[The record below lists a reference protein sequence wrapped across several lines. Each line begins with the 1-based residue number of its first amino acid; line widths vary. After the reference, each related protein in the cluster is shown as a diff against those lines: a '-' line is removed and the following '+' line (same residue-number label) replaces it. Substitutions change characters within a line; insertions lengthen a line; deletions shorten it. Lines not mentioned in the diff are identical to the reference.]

1 MTEAASALPAPPGSE
16 PAVVPRWGL
25 GDAAVGWLAV
35 QLFSQIWAIG
45 VLAATDHLDD
55 DFDAL
60 PLSVLAAAQLGLW
73 LGFFVVPYVVTK
85 RKGNGIVLDLGLRVR
100 WSDLWRGGI
109 PGVLTQVVL
118 LPLLYWPLL
127 DLLDQS
133 TSDLEEPARSLSD
146 RVDGTGEALLLV
158 LVVGVLAPIFEELF
172 YRGLLQRALL
182 KRGLPPLVA
191 VVITALLFGASHFQ
205 LLQLPGLVVAGLVF
219 GVLAQ
224 RTGRLGPAITAH
236 IGFNMVT
243 VVALLAS

>member
-1 MTEAASALPAPPGSE
+1 
-16 PAVVPRWGL
+16 VPRWGL

-35 QLFSQIWAIG
+35 QLVSQIWAIG

-60 PLSVLAAAQLGLW
+60 PLSVLAVAQLGLW

-85 RKGNGIVLDLGLRVR
+85 LKGNGIVIDLGFRAR

-118 LPLLYWPLL
+118 IPLLYWPLL
-127 DLLDQS
+127 ELLDQS

-191 VVITALLFGASHFQ
+191 VGVTALLFGVSHFQ

-224 RTGRLGPAITAH
+224 RSGRLGPAITAP

>member
-1 MTEAASALPAPPGSE
+1 VTEAASALPAPAEPG

-35 QLFSQIWAIG
+35 QLFSQIWAIA
-45 VLAATDHLDD
+45 VLAATGRLDE

-60 PLSVLAAAQLGLW
+60 PLSVLALTQLGLW
-73 LGFFVVPYVVTK
+73 LGFFAVPYVATK
-85 RKGNGIVLDLGLRVR
+85 VKGNGIVVDLGFRVR

-109 PGVLTQVVL
+109 PGVLTQVVVI
-118 LPLLYWPLL
+118 PLLYWPLL
-127 DLLDQS
+127 ELLDRS
-133 TSDLEEPARSLSD
+133 SNDLEGPARSLSD

-158 LVVGVLAPIFEELF
+158 VLVGVLAPIFEELF
-172 YRGLLQRALL
+172 YRGLVQRALL
-182 KRGLPPLVA
+182 KRGLPPYAA
-191 VVITALLFGASHFQ
+191 VGVTALVFGASHFQ

-224 RTGRLGPAITAH
+224 RSGRLGPAITAH